1 MSVLLSEVMG
11 TTRYTMVGKES
22 MLSTTKQ
29 VLLHHLGIIILL
41 ATPIDT
47 LLSHYMNRLGSKI
60 IGSPL
65 EH

>member
-1 MSVLLSEVMG
+1 MSVLLSKVMG
-11 TTRYTMVGKES
+11 TTRYTMVGNGS

-47 LLSHYMNRLGSKI
+47 LLAYYTHTYI
-60 IGSPL
+60 
-65 EH
+65 